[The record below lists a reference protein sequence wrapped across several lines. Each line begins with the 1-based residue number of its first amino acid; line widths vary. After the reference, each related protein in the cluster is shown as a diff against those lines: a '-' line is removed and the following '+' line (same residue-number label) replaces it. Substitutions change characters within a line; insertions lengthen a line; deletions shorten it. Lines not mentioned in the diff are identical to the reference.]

1 MPSSNSE
8 LTAQH
13 TLAGTTVEAPPPQEI
28 LPSCR
33 TCGTDSFLIY
43 SAYTPDGVGPDGYVR
58 PAHTSYACTRC
69 GRGDEHDVPSQWK
82 PPGWFCC
89 T

>member
-1 MPSSNSE
+1 M
-8 LTAQH
+8 
-13 TLAGTTVEAPPPQEI
+13 AGTTVEAPPPQEI